1 MRRDWQLRLI
11 QPLAVAGLLIA
22 YYLLLFHNGVLVA
35 ACTGSGWDDCG
46 AVSGPSAPYAAVGPV
61 PVALIGW
68 VGYAILFLLTWLKDW
83 QPLRERYLPELVAG
97 TAVLGF
103 VFTLWLTA
111 LEAFVIHAFC
121 RYCLLSAA
129 LITVIFVLS
138 LSYLRH
144 FEE

>member
-22 YYLLLFHNGVLVA
+22 YYLLLFHNGVLIA

-68 VGYAILFLLTWLKDW
+68 VGYAILFLLT
-83 QPLRERYLPELVAG
+83 
-97 TAVLGF
+97 
-103 VFTLWLTA
+103 
-111 LEAFVIHAFC
+111 
-121 RYCLLSAA
+121 
-129 LITVIFVLS
+129 
-138 LSYLRH
+138 
-144 FEE
+144 